1 MCSPATLKDDRF
13 AGKKIVI
20 TGGGGA
26 FGTEGA
32 AYFCAQGTNVVLIDS
47 SQRSLD
53 SAVEKA
59 FKAMMLESAQDAD
72 KTAHGKGV
80 GAQITNL
87 SVCQCDVQDE
97 FMVSC
102 GPSNFAQLYPFF
114 EEIVCVLIIGE
125 ASIRICAIEIWPSR
139 LSLEQR
145 RRSRS
150 SQANP

>member
-1 MCSPATLKDDRF
+1 MASRVSILAAASVLAIGRSSTRSKAAVCSPATLKDDRF

-59 FKAMMLESAQDAD
+59 FKAMML
-72 KTAHGKGV
+72 
-80 GAQITNL
+80 
-87 SVCQCDVQDE
+87 
-97 FMVSC
+97 
-102 GPSNFAQLYPFF
+102 
-114 EEIVCVLIIGE
+114 
-125 ASIRICAIEIWPSR
+125 
-139 LSLEQR
+139 
-145 RRSRS
+145 
-150 SQANP
+150 